1 VCYEVTDVAQVPGMA
16 KALTKLQN
24 TGDSETQQR
33 AWLALSMLKQ
43 EKGGEDVSVLEK
55 KLMDTGDKK
64 MASRPAQ
71 QAQNPEDKPSKTMPS
86 AAAPLEGIE
95 GKVNTHH
102 VSTPPVELEDLEF
115 SKIDLFSP
123 AMPHVSPKLNV
134 EASLILPCVAPPVQQ
149 RLAGFPAQSTPPQQ
163 SGSSSARLQQPYKQA
178 PDSWKIRKVADSASD
193 RAVDCILTS
202 PDPAHIVDAIQLLR
216 ANIQSADVR
225 RDAQDD
231 IGSDARLFLVFVRLL
246 SKRHQLH
253 TMHREVLSLLREL
266 CSNHADNTAK
276 LCRHESVLVALLGF
290 SLRTAD
296 REAGTEALIA
306 AELLSFCM
314 LDDANFE
321 RLALARSS
329 WKLGMTDGRNDMT
342 ATRQHKRSPRPNGS
356 SSAGVRHS
364 ANYSARQAIISQE
377 YAA

>member
-1 VCYEVTDVAQVPGMA
+1 MA

-33 AWLALSMLKQ
+33 AWLALSMLQK

-64 MASRPAQ
+64 MALRPAQ
-71 QAQNPEDKPSKTMPS
+71 QAQNLEDEPSKSMPS
-86 AAAPLEGIE
+86 AAAPLEG
-95 GKVNTHH
+95 KANTQH
-102 VSTPPVELEDLEF
+102 VSSPPVELEDLEF

-134 EASLILPCVAPPVQQ
+134 EASLILPSVAPPVQR

-163 SGSSSARLQQPYKQA
+163 SGSSSARLQQPYNQA
-178 PDSWKIRKVADSASD
+178 PDSWKIRKVADSAPD

-202 PDPAHIVDAIQLLR
+202 PDPAHVVDAIQWLR

-231 IGSDARLFLVFVRLL
+231 IGSDARLFLVLVRLL

-276 LCRHESVLVALLGF
+276 LCRHESGLVALLGF
-290 SLRTAD
+290 SVRTAD
-296 REAGTEALIA
+296 RETGTEALIA

-314 LDDANFE
+314 LDDANFD

-329 WKLGMTDGRNDMT
+329 WKLGMTDGRNDM
-342 ATRQHKRSPRPNGS
+342 ATRQHNRSPRPNGS
-356 SSAGVRHS
+356 SSTGVRHS